1 MLTNYLTKLCFAIS
15 ILLTVAS
22 CRKDLSSAQEGD
34 TEEQVVNDLTN
45 TKLGKEKANPFSFEV
60 VKKAI
65 EKVKKQK
72 AEKKRQLQA
81 TNPNIIDP
89 VDPCDIGGG
98 GGGGGTIYPTH
109 NYVRFAPQNVDQLT
123 ELEESGME
131 LFDVPLNYEVIEDG
145 DFYQDPSIPEDQI
158 TFQYTLVA
166 YGYPLPSH
174 IPYTILDQIYL
185 FNEDDGEAQEPDPWT
200 GGGGGECD
208 PQTYQTASDPSPNY
222 VLPPCEYVAQY
233 GDPVIAATQ
242 TLIDECLQPYE
253 VYQAAVE
260 ISGFEEDGGTVTD
273 NNIAAR
279 GPRYRPQGNLFVFN
293 TDINNPEPLKGVTV
307 KSRNFMKLGITTT
320 DGNGHF
326 FIDKPYKRKATVL
339 VKFKNNRATT
349 RGINGVLK
357 VWQYVFPVKH
367 KLGKFYN
374 NDLQNITFT
383 FPRETNPHTETARKW
398 VAAITMNAVWDIDQ
412 FNQQNNIAAF
422 PRLKIWLSSRITSD
436 ASAPMLNYVLAPVIG
451 SLEAQA
457 EYAIVSGILDKL
469 LMFVPYAGQALVV
482 LKRVLEMNKPDV
494 TLRYGDGQGQYA
506 LESRELYNTMIHEFS
521 HATHYWGLVQEQPL
535 GGGSQYWW
543 NNAKYTIIHG
553 GYGEKSNNGSER
565 VALVEAWG
573 YFAGNTGNAF
583 KYGNGVF
590 AGNPTANVIRFDEIR
605 QLENAIV
612 RNTVSITTR
621 FDGPGNTSYYR
632 GWIPC
637 GMLHDFTDNG
647 EDPFT
652 GITDNVNA
660 YNINGVFR
668 GLRFTNN
675 TVQEYRQQLLNQN
688 GNLQANEVN
697 NLVGQYGF

>member
-1 MLTNYLTKLCFAIS
+1 MHLIRLNRLLIAVS
-15 ILLTVAS
+15 MLLTLYS
-22 CRKDLSSAQEGD
+22 CRKDFSADPKQED
-34 TEEQVVNDLTN
+34 AFQIKNDLTK

-72 AEKKRQLQA
+72 AEARRQAQA
-81 TNPNIIDP
+81 ASPNLILP
-89 VDPCDIGGG
+89 PDPCDGGGG

-109 NYVRFAPQNVDQLT
+109 TYVRFAPQNVDQLT

-131 LFDVPLNYEVIEDG
+131 LFDVPLTYEVIEDG

-158 TFQYTLVA
+158 TFQYTLVP
-166 YGYPLPSH
+166 YGYPLPTH

-200 GGGGGECD
+200 GGGGGGCE
-208 PQTYQTASDPSPNY
+208 PAPYQTSGQQSSTY
-222 VLPPCEYVAQY
+222 ILPPCEYVAQH
-233 GDPVIAATQ
+233 GDPIIAATQ
-242 TLIDECLQPYE
+242 ALIDECIQPYE

-260 ISGFEEDGGTVTD
+260 ISGFQEDEAPVNN

-293 TDINNPEPLKGVTV
+293 TDINAPEPLKGVTV

-320 DGNGHF
+320 DANGRF
-326 FIDKPYKRKATVL
+326 FIDRPYKRKAMII
-339 VKFKNNRATT
+339 VKFKNSRATT

-367 KLGKFYN
+367 KLGRYYN
-374 NDLQNITFT
+374 NDMQNINFT
-383 FPRETNPHTETARKW
+383 FQRDINPHSETARKW
-398 VAAITMNAVWDIDQ
+398 AAASTMNAVWDIDQ
-412 FNQQNNIAAF
+412 FNQQNNIVSF

-436 ASAPMLNYVLAPVIG
+436 ASTPMLNYVLAPGIG
-451 SLEAQA
+451 SPEAQV
-457 EYAIVSGILDKL
+457 EYTIVSGILDKL
-469 LMFVPYAGQALVV
+469 LYLVPYAGQALVV

-494 TLRYGDGQGQYA
+494 TLRYGGGQTGNT
-506 LESRELYNTMIHEFS
+506 LPSREIYNTMIHEFS
-521 HATHYWGLVQEQPL
+521 HATHYWGLVQQQPVA
-535 GGGSQYWW
+535 GGSQYWW
-543 NNAKYTIIHG
+543 NNAKYVIANG
-553 GYGEKSNNGSER
+553 GYGSRTDNGAER
-565 VALVEAWG
+565 TAVIEAWG
-573 YFAGNTGNAF
+573 FFAGNTGNAF
-583 KYGNGVF
+583 KYNTGVF
-590 AGNPTANVIRFDEIR
+590 AGNTNAINIAADEIR
-605 QLENAIV
+605 QLENA
-612 RNTVSITTR
+612 RRDDSRSIATF
-621 FDGPGNTSYYR
+621 FDGPGFTSYYR

-647 EDPFT
+647 ENPFT
-652 GITDNVNA
+652 GINDNVNT

>member
-1 MLTNYLTKLCFAIS
+1 MATLF
-15 ILLTVAS
+15 S
-22 CRKDLSSAQEGD
+22 CRKDFSANEKAE
-34 TEEQVVNDLTN
+34 TITQVKNDLTK
-45 TKLGKEKANPFSFEV
+45 TKLGKEKANPFSFEI

-72 AEKKRQLQA
+72 AEARRQAQA
-81 TNPNIIDP
+81 ARPNLILPPDT
-89 VDPCDIGGG
+89 CDGGG
-98 GGGGGTIYPTH
+98 GGGGGTVYPTH
-109 NYVRFAPQNVDQLT
+109 TYVRFAPQNVDQLT

-131 LFDVPLNYEVIEDG
+131 LVDVPLTYEVEEDG

-158 TFQYTLVA
+158 TYQYTLVP

-174 IPYTILDQIYL
+174 IPYTVLDQVYL

-200 GGGGGECD
+200 GGGGGGGGCE
-208 PQTYQTASDPSPNY
+208 PVPYQTADQQSTNY
-222 VLPPCEYVAQY
+222 LMPICEYTAQHG

-242 TLIDECLQPYE
+242 QLLDECIQPYE
-253 VYQAAVE
+253 VYQAATE
-260 ISGFEEDGGTVTD
+260 ISGFEEDAAPVTT

-279 GPRYRPQGNLFVFN
+279 GPRYYPQGILSVFN
-293 TDINNPEPLKGVTV
+293 TDINAPEPLKGVLV
-307 KSRNFMKLGITTT
+307 KSRNFMKLGITYTNA
-320 DGNGHF
+320 NGQF
-326 FIDKPYKRKATVL
+326 YIGKPYKRKAMII
-339 VKFKNNRATT
+339 VKFKNDRATT

-367 KLGKFYN
+367 KLGRFYDN
-374 NDLQNITFT
+374 GLQTINFTFT
-383 FPRETNPHTETARKW
+383 RDINPHSETARKW
-398 VAAITMNAVWDIDQ
+398 AAASTMNAVWDIDQ
-412 FNQQNNIAAF
+412 FNQQNNIPAF

-436 ASAPMLNYVLAPVIG
+436 ASTPMLNYVLAPGIG
-451 SLEAQA
+451 SPEAQV

-469 LMFVPYAGQALVV
+469 LYLVPYAGQALVV

-494 TLRYGDGQGQYA
+494 TLRYGGGPTGNTLQ
-506 LESRELYNTMIHEFS
+506 SREIYNTMIHEFS
-521 HATHYWGLVQEQPL
+521 HATHYWGLVQQQPVA
-535 GGGSQYWW
+535 GGSQYWW
-543 NNAKYTIIHG
+543 NNVKYVIANG
-553 GYGEKSNNGSER
+553 GYGERTDNGAQR
-565 VALVEAWG
+565 TAVIEAWG
-573 YFAGNTGNAF
+573 FFAGNTGNAF

-590 AGNPTANVIRFDEIR
+590 AGNINAIRIRLDEIR

-612 RNTVSITTR
+612 DNSKSIST
-621 FDGPGNTSYYR
+621 FFNGPGSTSYYR

-647 EDPFT
+647 ENPFT
-652 GITDNVNA
+652 GITDNVNS

-688 GNLQANEVN
+688 GNLQVNEVN